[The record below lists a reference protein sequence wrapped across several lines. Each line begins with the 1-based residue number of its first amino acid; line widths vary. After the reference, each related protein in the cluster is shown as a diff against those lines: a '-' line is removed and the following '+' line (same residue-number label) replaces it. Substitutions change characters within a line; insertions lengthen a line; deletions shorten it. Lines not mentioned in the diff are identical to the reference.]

1 MRKVVNIL
9 LLVLI
14 ILFIFNVFKYYS
26 SNKNIENT
34 NFNRIN
40 VDKLLKS
47 KINNLPILEND
58 TGVFIKKDSLY
69 ADMKTLR
76 TAYQSVQSDLQQI
89 LQTHES
95 KMTHRT
101 FQDNLKLS
109 IVFFVH
115 HLEVQESYLL
125 LN

>member
-14 ILFIFNVFKYYS
+14 ILFIFNVFKFFS

-47 KINNLPILEND
+47 KINNLPVLEND
-58 TGVFIKKDSLY
+58 T
-69 ADMKTLR
+69 
-76 TAYQSVQSDLQQI
+76 
-89 LQTHES
+89 
-95 KMTHRT
+95 
-101 FQDNLKLS
+101 DNV
-109 IVFFVH
+109 IVFNDMFS
-115 HLEVQESYLL
+115 EQIQNDTPRSFWDLL
-125 LN
+125 KSK

>member
-47 KINNLPILEND
+47 KINNLPVLEND
-58 TGVFIKKDSLY
+58 T
-69 ADMKTLR
+69 
-76 TAYQSVQSDLQQI
+76 
-89 LQTHES
+89 
-95 KMTHRT
+95 
-101 FQDNLKLS
+101 DNV
-109 IVFFVH
+109 IVFNDMFS
-115 HLEVQESYLL
+115 EQIQNDTPRSFWDLL
-125 LN
+125 KSK

>member
-47 KINNLPILEND
+47 KINNLPVLEND
-58 TGVFIKKDSLY
+58 T
-69 ADMKTLR
+69 
-76 TAYQSVQSDLQQI
+76 
-89 LQTHES
+89 
-95 KMTHRT
+95 
-101 FQDNLKLS
+101 DNV
-109 IVFFVH
+109 IVFNDMFS
-115 HLEVQESYLL
+115 EQIQNDTPRSFWDLL
-125 LN
+125 KSKWNAKPL